1 MECLTHKD
9 MLEQKLVDIAA
20 CCHCDNNGRGMNG
33 LHLVA
38 ENYAADVA
46 KVLIEARCPL
56 DAVDKEV
63 SCQVYTD
70 I

>member
-1 MECLTHKD
+1 M
-9 MLEQKLVDIAA
+9 DIAA

-46 KVLIEARCPL
+46 KVLIEAGCPL

-63 SCQVYTD
+63 SCEVYTD

>member
-1 MECLTHKD
+1 
-9 MLEQKLVDIAA
+9 
-20 CCHCDNNGRGMNG
+20 MNG

-46 KVLIEARCPL
+46 KVLIAAGCPL
-56 DAVDKEV
+56 DVVDKEV
-63 SCQVYTD
+63 SYRLCLEPSHFSMWSGDTQYVA